1 MGLIVI
7 PSDFVEGESAIVPI
21 FVQDEDELGNRIAP
35 GWIQAVVRVA
45 DGFRWLS
52 RQFLLD
58 EWRASELA
66 DETLQELWCEHG
78 ENIGPRPHKRVYRH
92 AHWKALDKSVGGIRA
107 RKGLDVELLDHILY
121 TLQEPAK
128 FPDDIEFKQLL
139 DRLIDRLAYLGLTDV
154 RKTLELALHNG
165 DFDFVSEIGESR
177 NTVSKRFWRAI
188 RKAARLL

>member
-21 FVQDEDELGNRIAP
+21 FIQDEDQEGNRIAP

-52 RQFLLD
+52 RRILLD

-66 DETLQELWCEHG
+66 DETLQDLWYEHG
-78 ENIGPRPHKRVYRH
+78 ENIGLRPHKRVYQH

-107 RKGLDVELLDHILY
+107 RKGLDVELLEHILY
-121 TLQEPAK
+121 TLRDPANLAEDLECK
-128 FPDDIEFKQLL
+128 DLL

-154 RKTLELALHNG
+154 QKTLELALHNG

-188 RKAARLL
+188 RGAARLL